1 MDVALVGG
9 CALAG
14 LTVGLILDDVAARI
28 PPAPPRAP
36 VPESSAVPSASGL
49 PAVAPPP
56 AVPEPPAPPRA
67 LPAPPRAP
75 ERVAASVFTAVAFG
89 LAAVRIGAQP
99 ELAAYCALFGGLVAV
114 SVADLR
120 VGLVPR
126 ALLYPTFGLMA
137 VALVAASGVDGRW
150 HPLADA
156 AIGGAIAFALFFALW
171 WFYPRG
177 IGFGDVRLA
186 GVLGAGLGWISFGS
200 LYVGF
205 ASSFLIG
212 VVVGLVLMA
221 RNGTGRKT
229 RLAFGPPL
237 ALGGIVG
244 VLWGTWFTHFWTA
257 HP

>member
-1 MDVALVGG
+1 MDAALVGG
-9 CALAG
+9 CAVAG
-14 LTVGLILDDVAARI
+14 LTIGLILDDVAARI
-28 PPAPPRAP
+28 PPARPRAP
-36 VPESSAVPSASGL
+36 TPESSAVASATGL
-49 PAVAPPP
+49 PAAPPAP
-56 AVPEPPAPPRA
+56 EPEPPAPERPM
-67 LPAPPRAP
+67 PAPPRVP
-75 ERVAASVFTAVAFG
+75 ERVAVSVFTALAFG

-126 ALLYPTFGLMA
+126 VLLYPTFGLMA
-137 VALVAASGVDGRW
+137 AALVAADAVDGRW
-150 HPLADA
+150 PPLEHA
-156 AIGGAIAFALFFALW
+156 AIGGAVAFAFFFALW

-186 GVLGAGLGWISFGS
+186 GVLGAGLGWISFGA

-205 ASSFLIG
+205 ASAFLLG

-237 ALGGIVG
+237 ALGGMVG